1 MVEEAEELCA
11 LQQPARVT
19 PYQDDGKDVGTGEDR
34 SKTNPSSWW
43 SQLLAGC
50 SPQRRLPILTW
61 IRRYDGEDALSDLIA
76 GITLG
81 LTMIPQSIAYATIAG
96 LPSQYGLYA
105 AFMGEC
111 HCCRH
116 QSKGSVSGVEVEQIG
131 YVIKEANEFE
141 ECNSIT
147 KLHTT
152 SSSLVYVFCGT
163 VREVSIGPTSLMSLL
178 TLEYTSG
185 RPHHYVIV
193 LAFASGLVEL
203 AMGAF
208 RLGFLVCFISA
219 PVTSAFTS
227 ATALIII
234 GAQLGNLLGLPRLSA
249 GSDGGFF
256 STVWTILHRLGQTAF
271 GDAALGI
278 GCMATLVAL
287 QYLPKLVPAARS
299 RRIHRVLWY
308 VSLARNALVVLLSTL
323 LAHYLSTTP
332 EGVPFRLSG
341 RVEPGIPAFEWPVQG
356 VTINN
361 TTVTF
366 LEITTELGSGL
377 LLVPLVAVLA
387 NVAIAKAFGKTGR
400 KFLPKFTLTQSRVC
414 SPAATDGVVDATQEL
429 IALGLCNVIGS
440 CFRAMPTTGAF
451 TRSAVSHA
459 SGVRTPLSGLYSA
472 LLTLLALG
480 VLTPYFY
487 YIPRAT
493 LAAVLIVAVASML
506 DLAIVRRLSRRPLVS
521 LADLIAWTVCF
532 TVCLFRGVEVGLL
545 CGMAVSLLEPLRHW
559 VWPRADRSTV
569 RGPAHTYRRVR
580 PNLGL
585 LYPGVDRLRTVVLSE
600 ARHCTPVPIVLDC
613 ERVVA
618 LDHSAVRSLRE
629 LADEVER
636 LGGTLMLHNVQPAWR
651 QALQLHETER
661 GLMFQRPAGSVAPVA
676 QLHPVE
682 VDQIAPAR

>member
-1 MVEEAEELCA
+1 MVEEAEELRS
-11 LQQPARVT
+11 LQQPARIT
-19 PYQDDGKDVGTGEDR
+19 TFQDDGKAAGSGRSCGSTGR
-34 SKTNPSSWW
+34 WW
-43 SQLLAGC
+43 NQLLKGC
-50 SPQRRLPILTW
+50 SPRRRLPILAW

-105 AFMGEC
+105 AFMG
-111 HCCRH
+111 
-116 QSKGSVSGVEVEQIG
+116 
-131 YVIKEANEFE
+131 
-141 ECNSIT
+141 
-147 KLHTT
+147 
-152 SSSLVYVFCGT
+152 SLVYVFCGT

-178 TLEYTSG
+178 TLEYTAG
-185 RPHHYVIV
+185 RPHQYVIV

-208 RLGFLVCFISA
+208 RLGFLVCFISV

-234 GAQLGNLLGLPRLSA
+234 GAQLGNLLGLPRLA
-249 GSDGGFF
+249 GSDSGFF
-256 STVWTILHRLGQTAF
+256 STVWSILQRLRQTAF
-271 GDAALGI
+271 GDAALGF
-278 GCMATLVAL
+278 GCMAVLVAL
-287 QYLPKLVPAARS
+287 QHLPRLVPAARS
-299 RRIHRVLWY
+299 RPLHRLLWY
-308 VSLARNALVVLLSTL
+308 VSLARNALVVLFSTL
-323 LAHYLSTTP
+323 LAHYLSTARG
-332 EGVPFRLSG
+332 GVPFRLSG
-341 RVEPGIPAFEWPVQG
+341 AVEPGIPTFEWPVRG
-356 VTINN
+356 VTVNN
-361 TTVTF
+361 TTISF

-387 NVAIAKAFGKTGR
+387 NVAIAKAF
-400 KFLPKFTLTQSRVC
+400 
-414 SPAATDGVVDATQEL
+414 ATDGVVDATQEL

-459 SGVRTPLSGLYSA
+459 SGVRTPMSGLYSA

-493 LAAVLIVAVASML
+493 LAAVLITAVASML
-506 DLAIVRRLSRRPLVS
+506 DLAIVRRLPRPPAS
-521 LADLIAWTVCF
+521 LADLFAWSVCF
-532 TVCLFRGVEVGLL
+532 AVCLVRGVEVGLL

-559 VWPRADRSTV
+559 VWPRADCTTV
-569 RGPAHTYRRVR
+569 RGPPLTYRRVR

-585 LYPGVDRLRTVVLSE
+585 LYPGVDRLRSVVLAE
-600 ARHCTPVPIVLDC
+600 ARHCPPLPIVLDC

-636 LGGTLMLHNVQPAWR
+636 LGATLMLQNVQPTWR
-651 QALQLHETER
+651 QALQLHDTDH
-661 GLMFQRPAGSVAPVA
+661 GLVFRSPEGNVPSVAQDP
-676 QLHPVE
+676 QVE
-682 VDQIAPAR
+682 QVVTQAR

>member
-1 MVEEAEELCA
+1 MVEEAEELRA
-11 LQQPARVT
+11 LQQPARHT
-19 PYQDDGKDVGTGEDR
+19 TFQDDGKDTGSGTGSSR
-34 SKTNPSSWW
+34 TSSSWW
-43 SQLLAGC
+43 KQLLAGC
-50 SPQRRLPILTW
+50 SPKRRLPILTW

-76 GITLG
+76 GVTLG

-105 AFMGEC
+105 AFMG
-111 HCCRH
+111 
-116 QSKGSVSGVEVEQIG
+116 
-131 YVIKEANEFE
+131 
-141 ECNSIT
+141 
-147 KLHTT
+147 
-152 SSSLVYVFCGT
+152 SLVYVFFGT

-178 TLEYTSG
+178 TLEYTAG
-185 RPHHYVIV
+185 RPHQYVIV

-208 RLGFLVCFISA
+208 RLGFLVCFISV

-234 GAQLGNLLGLPRLSA
+234 GAQLGNLLGLPRLP
-249 GSDGGFF
+249 GSDSGFF
-256 STVWTILHRLGQTAF
+256 STVWSILHRLQQTAF

-278 GCMATLVAL
+278 SCMVVLVAL
-287 QYLPKLVPAARS
+287 QYLPRLVSATRNRP
-299 RRIHRVLWY
+299 IHRFLWY
-308 VSLARNALVVLLSTL
+308 VSLARNALVVLLATL

-332 EGVPFRLSG
+332 GGVPFRLSG
-341 RVEPGIPAFEWPVQG
+341 QVEPGIPAFEWPVRG
-356 VTINN
+356 VTVNN

-366 LEITTELGSGL
+366 IQITTELGSGL

-387 NVAIAKAFGKTGR
+387 NVAIAKAF
-400 KFLPKFTLTQSRVC
+400 
-414 SPAATDGVVDATQEL
+414 ATDGVVDATQEL

-493 LAAVLIVAVASML
+493 LAAVLIIAVASML
-506 DLAIVRRLSRRPLVS
+506 DLAIVRRLPRPPAS
-521 LADLIAWTVCF
+521 LADLFAWTVCF

-545 CGMAVSLLEPLRHW
+545 CGMGVSLLEPLRHW
-559 VWPRADRSTV
+559 VWPRADCTTV
-569 RGPAHTYRRVR
+569 RGPTITYRRVR

-585 LYPGVDRLRTVVLSE
+585 LYPGLDRLRTVVLTE
-600 ARHCTPVPIVLDC
+600 ARHYTPIPIVLDC

-636 LGGTLMLHNVQPAWR
+636 LGGTFILQNVQPAWR
-651 QALQLHETER
+651 SALQLHETDH
-661 GLMFQRPAGSVAPVA
+661 GLMFHRPEGTVSPVA
-676 QLHPVE
+676 QDKQEEVE
-682 VDQIAPAR
+682 IAQIRSEM